1 LKTELPSGTSPNRG
15 VAFALQKGGQTGPRT
30 GMLRIG
36 GVDVPTPV
44 FMPVG
49 TRATVKALGSED
61 LEAIGARLILGNTY
75 HLHLRPGSDLIER
88 RGGLH
93 DFMSWRGGIL
103 TDSGGFQVHSLSRF
117 RKIEADG
124 VRFRSHLDGSR
135 HFFTPERV
143 VDIQSELGSNIR
155 MVLDVCTT
163 YPADEKQTAE
173 EMAITLRWAE
183 RSIKHREKKKR
194 EGTWDGALFGIVQ
207 GGIYGSLRDKCAH
220 ELAGMGFDGY
230 AIGGLSVG
238 EPAELRAEPMDASLA
253 IMPAELPRY
262 LMGVGTPLDILDAVG
277 RGVDMFDCVLP
288 TRNARKG
295 TIFSWQG
302 KKIIKN
308 QVYAE
313 DNRPIDETCGCPVC
327 QRYSRAYLRHLFQVG
342 EQLGGR
348 LASIHTLAFYLQFMA
363 RMREAI
369 AEERFAEFA
378 ADVRERFAT
387 K

>member
-1 LKTELPSGTSPNRG
+1 MKTELPSGTSPNRG

>member
-1 LKTELPSGTSPNRG
+1 
-15 VAFALQKGGQTGPRT
+15 
-30 GMLRIG
+30 
-36 GVDVPTPV
+36 
-44 FMPVG
+44 MPVG